1 MSKYANYVE
10 EGIQIF
16 LELLCS
22 SAIVL
27 SSQVNDN
34 KALNIECQ
42 FKPIVELSKSINQQC
57 TKRKSDDEFRYQP
70 NKIVKK
76 VKEDANIKVKVKE
89 TNDECNIVII
99 DKLYSERYKKFLCYQ
114 WLVTYIPKQ

>member
-10 EGIQIF
+10 EGIQSF

-22 SAIVL
+22 NAIML
-27 SSQVNDN
+27 RSQVNDN